1 MMNIPLQG
9 TGAAGGRSWQPAA
22 IALNPPRLPSTY
34 LGAAQ
39 GPAQAARKFLL
50 TRSPPRATWFPKEE
64 HPMVQSFR
72 PAFLTL
78 ALLIGAAPAFAQGTS
93 TGTPAPAAGS
103 TQRPVAAAPAS
114 PTNPGGQVTAR
125 PATPAQGTV
134 QGSAVQGTAQ
144 APARPAQPSGTAA
157 TTPAPTAPRTN

>member
-1 MMNIPLQG
+1 
-9 TGAAGGRSWQPAA
+9 
-22 IALNPPRLPSTY
+22 
-34 LGAAQ
+34 
-39 GPAQAARKFLL
+39 
-50 TRSPPRATWFPKEE
+50 
-64 HPMVQSFR
+64 MVKTFR

-93 TGTPAPAAGS
+93 QGSIPAPAASG

-125 PATPAQGTV
+125 PATPAPAQGN
-134 QGSAVQGTAQ
+134 AAQ

-157 TTPAPTAPRTN
+157 TTPAQTAPRTN